1 MSFSSGAD
9 ESARGRGSVTG
20 APTPP
25 APRKSLSEDLAG
37 TEQLSEDTELLVGAD
52 IAESTDASFT
62 VLERETCFNLLS
74 TRGIGRVAF
83 TIEGD
88 AAPTVLPV
96 NYALLDGTIVF
107 RTNLAGTIMRH
118 GRGYAAFEV
127 DHFDHE
133 RFEGWSVLVSGRCR
147 WVRDT
152 GELDRIPQGRLAKPW
167 AAGPR
172 DQVLKITPSRVSGR
186 RIARP

>member
-1 MSFSSGAD
+1 MTSSSGAD
-9 ESARGRGSVTG
+9 ESARGRGGVTG
-20 APTPP
+20 APAPP
-25 APRKSLSEDLAG
+25 APRSSSDLAG

-52 IAESTDASFT
+52 IAESMDSSFT
-62 VLERETCFNLLS
+62 VLERETCLNLLA
-74 TRGIGRVAF
+74 TREIGRVAF

-96 NYALLDGTIVF
+96 NYSLLNDTIVF
-107 RTNLAGTIMRH
+107 RSNLAGTVMRH

-147 WVRDT
+147 WIRDT
-152 GELDRIPQGRLAKPW
+152 GELSRIPQGRLAKPW
-167 AAGPR
+167 AAGER
-172 DQVLKITPSRVSGR
+172 DQVLKIVPSRISGR
-186 RIARP
+186 RIARG

>member
-1 MSFSSGAD
+1 MTSSSGAD
-9 ESARGRGSVTG
+9 ESGRGRGSVTG

-25 APRKSLSEDLAG
+25 APRASSADLAG
-37 TEQLSEDTELLVGAD
+37 TEQLGEDAELLVGAD
-52 IAESTDASFT
+52 IAESTDSSFT
-62 VLERETCFNLLS
+62 VLERETCFNLLA

-96 NYALLDGTIVF
+96 NYALLDDTIVF
-107 RTNLAGTIMRH
+107 RSNLAGTIMRH

-133 RFEGWSVLVSGRCR
+133 HFEGWSVLASGRCR
-147 WVRDT
+147 WIRDD
-152 GELDRIPQGRLAKPW
+152 GELSRIPQGRLAKPW
-167 AAGPR
+167 AAGKR
-172 DQVLKITPSRVSGR
+172 DQVLKIVPGRISGR
-186 RIARP
+186 RISRS

>member
-1 MSFSSGAD
+1 MTSSSGSN
-9 ESARGRGSVTG
+9 ESAQGRGGVTG
-20 APTPP
+20 APAAP
-25 APRKSLSEDLAG
+25 APRAASDLAG
-37 TEQLSEDTELLVGAD
+37 TEQLSEDAELLVGAD
-52 IAESTDASFT
+52 IAESTDSSFT
-62 VLERETCFNLLS
+62 VLERETCLNLLS

-96 NYALLDGTIVF
+96 NYTLLNDTIVF
-107 RTNLAGTIMRH
+107 RSNLAGTIMRH

-147 WVRDT
+147 WIRDT
-152 GELDRIPQGRLAKPW
+152 GELSRIPQGQLAKPW
-167 AAGPR
+167 ASGVR
-172 DQVLKITPSRVSGR
+172 DQVLKIVPSRISGR
-186 RIARP
+186 RIARS